1 MPKFQRPTSLKYPQV
16 YGNFRTKNKTGDKLT
31 DYLIQ
36 DLPEEYF
43 DVALDLLVKEHLRDE
58 MLHDCRGLVNNPD
71 AVKEAYNDWRKK
83 LKNRFSIACF
93 TCEGTDLVG
102 VNVLGV
108 ISKDDVE
115 TDDVSWNLFKI
126 LFYHKINF
134 FLQLKTPEF
143 KDVVG
148 ALDYIQM
155 QHNVFEKYGVDK
167 FLTDYGL
174 VINRDYRQRGLAGE
188 FMKARIEVA
197 KALDLKVV
205 SSAFTAV
212 GSQKAAE
219 KVGFKETFS
228 IPLAELAKV
237 FPSFDF
243 SKVSDGVARILDY
256 KI

>member
-1 MPKFQRPTSLKYPQV
+1 MPKFLRPQSLKYPQV
-16 YGNFRTKNKTGDKLT
+16 YGNFRTRNKNGDKLT

-58 MLHDCRGLVNNPD
+58 LLHESRGVLKNSE
-71 AVKEAYNDWRKK
+71 AVKEAYKDWRKK

-108 ISKDDVE
+108 ISNDD
-115 TDDVSWNLFKI
+115 DDEIDDHQSS
-126 LFYHKINF
+126 
-134 FLQLKTPEF
+134 EF
-143 KDVVG
+143 KDVMG
-148 ALDYIQM
+148 ALDYIGM
-155 QHNVFEKYGVDK
+155 QHNVFEKYNIDK

-174 VINRDYRQRGLAGE
+174 VINRDYRQRGIAGE
-188 FMKARIEVA
+188 FMKARIQVA

-205 SSAFTAV
+205 SSVFTAV

-219 KVGFKETFS
+219 KVGFKESFS
-228 IPLAELAKV
+228 ISFEELEKV
-237 FPSFDF
+237 FPQFDF
-243 SKVSDGVARILDY
+243 SKIPANDVKILDY
-256 KI
+256 KIKEQS

>member
-1 MPKFQRPTSLKYPQV
+1 MPKFLRPQSLKYPQV
-16 YGNFRTKNKTGDKLT
+16 YGNFRTKNKNGDKLT

-58 MLHDCRGLVNNPD
+58 LFHESRGVLKNHD
-71 AVKEAYNDWRKK
+71 AVREAYNDWRRK

-108 ISKDDVE
+108 VSKDD
-115 TDDVSWNLFKI
+115 DDSDE
-126 LFYHKINF
+126 INNQQT
-134 FLQLKTPEF
+134 LEF
-143 KDVVG
+143 KDVMGVQ
-148 ALDYIQM
+148 DYIGM
-155 QHNVFEKYGVDK
+155 QHNVFEKYGEDK

-174 VINRDYRQRGLAGE
+174 VINRDYRQRGIAGE

-197 KALDLKVV
+197 KALNLKIV
-205 SSAFTAV
+205 SSVFTAV

-228 IPLAELAKV
+228 ISFEELGKV

-243 SKVSDGVARILDY
+243 SKTSATDVKILDY